1 MKKTIIIVGGGLA
14 GSLTAIYLAQRGYDI
29 HVIEKRSDPLQDN
42 SATADPVSSR
52 AIGVSMTVRGIKAV
66 LAAGISRQELEQCG
80 EPIVGMAFCVRGQFK
95 VRELSPLEDM
105 FPLSLDRN
113 AFQRLL
119 NRYAVKHNVKYYF
132 EHRCLD
138 VDLDRKTVL
147 IQAKGGAMQQLQG
160 DLIIGADGAH
170 SAVRR
175 AMQSGMRRFEFKQSF
190 FRHGYKT
197 LVLPNAKE
205 LGFRKDLLYFFGMD
219 SKGLF
224 AGRAATIP
232 DGSISFAICLPY
244 TGMPSLATLHR
255 ETMAD
260 FFSRYFGQ
268 LPEAS
273 RQALVDQFIALPSND
288 LINVRSSTF
297 HYKGN
302 VLLLGDSAHATAPFL
317 GQGMNMAL
325 EDVYVFI
332 TLLEKHGEALDVV
345 LSEFTRQRKVQA
357 DAMQDMAIANYEAL
371 SNPNFIFFLQ
381 TRYTR
386 FMHKKFP
393 NVYPPDMAEKLYFTS
408 VPYDELQQIQ
418 KKQNVWY
425 KLGRVN

>member
-1 MKKTIIIVGGGLA
+1 MQKIIIVGGGLA
-14 GSLTAIYLAQRGYDI
+14 GCLTAIYLAQRG
-29 HVIEKRSDPLQDN
+29 HQVQVVEKRGDPLLDN
-42 SATADPVSSR
+42 SASADPVSAR

-66 LAAGISRQELEQCG
+66 LAAGISQQELQQCG
-80 EPIVGMAFCVRGQFK
+80 EPIVGMAFSVGGQFR
-95 VRELSPLEDM
+95 VRELTPLEGL
-105 FPLSLDRN
+105 FPLSLDRT

-119 NRYAVKHNVKYYF
+119 NKYAAIHKVTFHF
-132 EHRCLD
+132 EHKCLD
-138 VDLDRKTVL
+138 VDLERKIVL
-147 IQAKGGAMQQLQG
+147 IQGPDGALQHLHG

-170 SAVRR
+170 STVRR

-197 LVLPNAKE
+197 LVLPNAAE

-232 DGSISFAICLPY
+232 NGSISFAICLPY
-244 TGMPSLATLHR
+244 SGTPSLSTLDR
-255 ETMAD
+255 DAMAD
-260 FFSRYFGQ
+260 FFGRYFGS
-268 LPEAS
+268 LPPAS
-273 RQALVDQFIALPSND
+273 RQELLEQFMALPSND

-302 VLLLGDSAHATAPFL
+302 VVLIGDAAHATAPFL

-325 EDVYVFI
+325 EDVHVFM
-332 TLLEKHGEALDVV
+332 TLLKKHGDVLDLALSD
-345 LSEFTRQRKVQA
+345 FTHQRKVQA

-371 SNPNFIFFLQ
+371 SNPNLIFFLQ

-386 FMHKKFP
+386 YMHKKFP
-393 NVYPPDMAEKLYFTS
+393 RVYPPDMAEKLYFTS

>member
-1 MKKTIIIVGGGLA
+1 MHKIIIVGGGLA
-14 GSLTAIYLAQRGYDI
+14 GSLTAVYLAQRGHEV
-29 HVIEKRSDPLQDN
+29 HVVEKRGDPLLVD
-42 SATADPVSSR
+42 SANADPVNSR

-80 EPIVGMAFCVRGQFK
+80 EPVIGMAFSVGGQHK
-95 VRELSPLEDM
+95 VRELTPLEGM
-105 FPLSLDRN
+105 FPLSLDRT

-119 NRYAVKHNVKYYF
+119 NKYAVIHKVQYHF
-132 EHRCLD
+132 EHKCLD
-138 VDLDRKTVL
+138 VDLEGKSVL
-147 IQAKGGAMQQLQG
+147 IQGPDGALQHLQG

-175 AMQSGMRRFEFKQSF
+175 AMQSGMRRFEFKQTF

-197 LVLPNAKE
+197 LVLPNASE

-232 DGSISFAICLPY
+232 NGSISFAICLPY
-244 TGMPSLATLHR
+244 SGETSLNTKNR
-255 ETMAD
+255 EAMAE
-260 FFSRYFGQ
+260 FFSRYFGI
-268 LPEAS
+268 LPAAS
-273 RQALVDQFIALPSND
+273 RQELLEQFFTLPSND

-302 VLLLGDSAHATAPFL
+302 VLLIGDAAHATAPFL

-325 EDVYVFI
+325 EDVYVLI
-332 TLLEKHGEALDVV
+332 TLLEQHGDAFGLA
-345 LSEFTRQRKVQA
+345 LSEFTHQRKVQA

-371 SNPNFIFFLQ
+371 SNPNLIFFLQ

-386 FMHKKFP
+386 YMHKKFP
-393 NVYPPDMAEKLYFTS
+393 RVYPPDMAEKLYFTS

>member
-1 MKKTIIIVGGGLA
+1 MHKIIIVGGGLA
-14 GSLTAIYLAQRGYDI
+14 GSLTAIYLAQRGH
-29 HVIEKRSDPLQDN
+29 HVQVVEKRSDPLQEN
-42 SATADPVSSR
+42 PKADPINSR

-66 LAAGISRQELEQCG
+66 LGAGISKQDLDQCG
-80 EPIVGMAFCVRGQFK
+80 EPVVGMAFCVRGQYK
-95 VRELSPLEDM
+95 VRELHPLEGLY
-105 FPLSLDRN
+105 PLSLNRN

-119 NRYAVKHNVKYYF
+119 NKYAALHKVKYHF
-132 EHRCLD
+132 EHKCLD

-147 IQAKGGAMQQLQG
+147 IQGPDGALQHLHG

-175 AMQSGMRRFEFKQSF
+175 AMQSSMRRFEFKQTF

-197 LVLPNAKE
+197 VVLPKAE
-205 LGFRKDLLYFFGMD
+205 ALGFRKDLLYFFGMD
-219 SKGLF
+219 SRGLF

-244 TGMPSLATLHR
+244 TGTPSLATQNP
-255 ETMAD
+255 EAMAE
-260 FFSRYFGQ
+260 FFNRYFSM

-273 RQALVDQFIALPSND
+273 RQELMEQYIALPSND

-302 VLLLGDSAHATAPFL
+302 VLLIGDAAHATAPFL

-325 EDVYVFI
+325 EDVHVFVK
-332 TLLEKHGEALDVV
+332 LLEKHGNALDLT
-345 LSEFTRQRKVQA
+345 LSDFTRLRKVEA
-357 DAMQDMAIANYEAL
+357 DAMQDMAIANYETL
-371 SNPNFIFFLQ
+371 SNPNLIFFLQ

-386 FMHKKFP
+386 YMHKKFP
-393 NVYPPDMAEKLYFTS
+393 RVYPPDMAEKLYFTS

>member
-1 MKKTIIIVGGGLA
+1 MKKIIIVGGGLA
-14 GSLTAIYLAQRGYDI
+14 GSLAAIYLAQRGHDV
-29 HVIEKRSDPLQDN
+29 HVVEKRSDPLQETPGN
-42 SATADPVSSR
+42 ADPVASR

-66 LAAGISRQELEQCG
+66 LGAGIAKHDLDACG
-80 EPIVGMAFCVRGQFK
+80 EPVVGMAFSVGGQFR
-95 VRELSPLEDM
+95 VRELTPLEGL
-105 FPLSLDRN
+105 FPLSLDRS

-119 NRYAVKHNVKYYF
+119 NRYAAAHRVRYYF
-132 EHRCLD
+132 EHKCLD
-138 VDLDRKTVL
+138 LDLDKKSVL
-147 IQAKGGAMQQLQG
+147 IQGADGVLQHLQG

-175 AMQSGMRRFEFKQSF
+175 AMQSGLRRFQFEQSF

-219 SKGLF
+219 SKGQF

-232 DGSISFAICLPY
+232 DGSISFALCLPY
-244 TGMPSLATLHR
+244 AGAVSLTTEDRPAMT
-255 ETMAD
+255 A
-260 FFSRYFGQ
+260 FFARYFGT
-268 LPEAS
+268 LPQAS
-273 RQALVDQFIALPSND
+273 LDSLLEQFFALPSND

-297 HYKGN
+297 HYKDKV
-302 VLLLGDSAHATAPFL
+302 VLIGDAAHATAPFL

-325 EDVYVFI
+325 EDVQILVE
-332 TLLEKHGEALDVV
+332 LLERHGDQQGRAVA
-345 LSEFTRQRKVQA
+345 EFTEQRKVQA

-371 SNPNFIFFLQ
+371 SNPNVIFFLQ

-386 FMHKKFP
+386 YMHKKFP
-393 NVYPPDMAEKLYFTS
+393 SMYPPDMAEKLYFTS

>member
-1 MKKTIIIVGGGLA
+1 MQKIIIVGGGLA
-14 GSLTAIYLAQRGYDI
+14 GSLTAIYMAQRGHDV
-29 HVIEKRSDPLQDN
+29 HVIEKRCDPLGPN
-42 SATADPVSSR
+42 AASADPIGSR

-66 LAAGISRQELEQCG
+66 LGAGISKQELDQCG
-80 EPIVGMAFCVRGQFK
+80 EPVVGMAFSVRGDFK
-95 VRELSPLEDM
+95 VRELTPLEGL
-105 FPLSLDRN
+105 FPLSLDRT

-119 NRYAVKHNVKYYF
+119 NRHAVKHEVKYYF
-132 EHRCLD
+132 EHKCLD
-138 VDLDRKTVL
+138 VDLDRKSVL
-147 IQAKGGAMQQLQG
+147 IQDSSGALQHLQG

-175 AMQSGMRRFEFKQSF
+175 AMQSGMRRFEFKQTF

-197 LVLPNAKE
+197 LVLPNAAG

-244 TGMPSLATLHR
+244 TGTPSLATLNR
-255 ETMAD
+255 EAMAD
-260 FFSRYFGQ
+260 FFSRYFGS
-268 LPEAS
+268 LPPAS
-273 RQALVDQFIALPSND
+273 RQELLDQFIALPSND
-288 LINVRSSTF
+288 LINVRSNTF

-302 VLLLGDSAHATAPFL
+302 VLLIGDSAHATAPFL

-325 EDVYVFI
+325 EDVYVFA
-332 TLLEKHGEALDVV
+332 TLLDRQPDAMGQV
-345 LSEFTRQRKVQA
+345 LAEFTRQRKVQA

-371 SNPNFIFFLQ
+371 SNPNLIFFLQ

-386 FMHKKFP
+386 YMHKKFP
-393 NVYPPDMAEKLYFTS
+393 RVYPPDMAEKLYFTS

>member
-1 MKKTIIIVGGGLA
+1 MHKIIIVGGGLA
-14 GSLTAIYLAQRGYDI
+14 GSLSAIYLAQRGHDV
-29 HVIEKRSDPLQDN
+29 HVVEKRGDPLQEN
-42 SATADPVSSR
+42 SASADPLSSR

-66 LAAGISRQELEQCG
+66 LAAGISKQELEQCG
-80 EPIVGMAFCVRGQFK
+80 EPIVGMAFSVRGQYK
-95 VRELSPLEDM
+95 VRELTPLEGL
-105 FPLSLDRN
+105 FPLSLDRT

-119 NRYAVKHNVKYYF
+119 NKYAAMHKVKYYF
-132 EHRCLD
+132 EHKCLD
-138 VDLDRKTVL
+138 VDLEQKSVL
-147 IQAKGGAMQQLQG
+147 IQGQDGTLQHLHG

-175 AMQSGMRRFEFKQSF
+175 AMQSGMRRFEFRQSF

-197 LVLPNAKE
+197 LVLPNAAE

-219 SKGLF
+219 SQGQF

-244 TGMPSLATLHR
+244 SGAPSLSSHNR
-255 ETMAD
+255 DVMAG
-260 FFSRYFGQ
+260 FFSRYFGS
-268 LPEAS
+268 LPPAS
-273 RQALVDQFIALPSND
+273 RLEMLNQFIALPSND

-302 VLLLGDSAHATAPFL
+302 VLLIGDAAHATAPFL

-325 EDVYVFI
+325 EDVYVMVS
-332 TLLEKHGEALDVV
+332 LLEKHGEALAPALAD
-345 LSEFTRQRKVQA
+345 FTRQRKVQA

-371 SNPNFIFFLQ
+371 SNPNLIFFLQ

-386 FMHKKFP
+386 YMHKKFP
-393 NVYPPDMAEKLYFTS
+393 RVYPPDMAEKLYFTS
-408 VPYDELQQIQ
+408 VPYDQLQQIQ

>member
-14 GSLTAIYLAQRGYDI
+14 GSLTAIYLARRGYDI
-29 HVIEKRSDPLQDN
+29 HVVEKRSDPLQPN
-42 SATADPVSSR
+42 GTADPVSSR

-66 LAAGISRQELEQCG
+66 LAAGISREELEQCG
-80 EPIVGMAFCVRGQFK
+80 EPVVGMAFCARGQVK

-105 FPLSLDRN
+105 HPLSLDRN

-119 NRYAVKHNVKYYF
+119 NRYAVRHSVKYYF

-138 VDLDRKTVL
+138 VDLERKVVL
-147 IQAKGGAMQQLQG
+147 IQGKNGALQHLHG

-175 AMQSGMRRFEFKQSF
+175 AMQSGLRRFEFKQSF

-197 LVLPNAKE
+197 LVLPNAAE

-232 DGSISFAICLPY
+232 GGSISFSICLPY
-244 TGMPSLATLHR
+244 SGPVSLATLR
-255 ETMAD
+255 RDTMAD
-260 FFSRYFGQ
+260 FFRRYFGS

-273 RQALVDQFIALPSND
+273 RQALVDQFLALPSND

-302 VLLLGDSAHATAPFL
+302 VLLLGDAAHATAPFL

-357 DAMQDMAIANYEAL
+357 DAMQDMALANYEVL
-371 SNPNFIFFLQ
+371 SNPSFIFFLQ

-386 FMHKKFP
+386 YMHQKFP
-393 NVYPPDMAEKLYFTS
+393 SLYPPDMAEKLYFTS
-408 VPYDELQQIQ
+408 IPYDELRQIQ

>member
-1 MKKTIIIVGGGLA
+1 MNKIIIVGGGLA
-14 GSLTAIYLAQRGYDI
+14 GSLTAIYMARRGHDV
-29 HVIEKRSDPLQDN
+29 HVIEKRADPLGPN
-42 SATADPVSSR
+42 AASADPIGSR

-66 LAAGISRQELEQCG
+66 LAAGIGKQELDQCG
-80 EPIVGMAFCVRGQFK
+80 EPIVGMAFSVRGDYK
-95 VRELSPLEDM
+95 VRELTPLEGL
-105 FPLSLDRN
+105 FPLSLDRT

-119 NRYAVKHNVKYYF
+119 NRHAVKHEVKYHF
-132 EHRCLD
+132 EHKCLD
-138 VDLDRKTVL
+138 VDLDRKSVL
-147 IQAKGGAMQQLQG
+147 IQGSDGAMQTLQG

-175 AMQSGMRRFEFKQSF
+175 AMQSGLRRFEFRQTF

-197 LVLPNAKE
+197 LVLPDAAG

-244 TGMPSLATLHR
+244 TGTPSLATLNR
-255 ETMAD
+255 EAMAE
-260 FFSRYFGQ
+260 FFSRYFGS
-268 LPEAS
+268 LPPAS
-273 RQALVDQFIALPSND
+273 RQELLEQFIALPSND
-288 LINVRSSTF
+288 LINVRSNTF

-302 VLLLGDSAHATAPFL
+302 VLLIGDAAHATAPFL

-325 EDVYVFI
+325 EDVYVFA
-332 TLLEKHGEALDVV
+332 TLLDRQPDALPQV
-345 LSEFTRQRKVQA
+345 LAEFTRQRKVQA

-371 SNPNFIFFLQ
+371 SNPNLIFFLQ

-386 FMHKKFP
+386 YMHKKFP
-393 NVYPPDMAEKLYFTS
+393 RVYPPDMAEKLYFTS

>member
-1 MKKTIIIVGGGLA
+1 MIIVGGGLA
-14 GSLTAIYLAQRGYDI
+14 GSLAAIYLAQRGHEV
-29 HVIEKRSDPLQDN
+29 HVVEKRGNPLQEN
-42 SATADPVSSR
+42 AANADPVASR

-66 LAAGISRQELEQCG
+66 LGAGIAKRDLDACG
-80 EPIVGMAFCVRGQFK
+80 EPVVGMAFSVGGQFR
-95 VRELSPLEDM
+95 VRELTPLEGL
-105 FPLSLDRN
+105 FPLSLDRS
-113 AFQRLL
+113 AFQRML
-119 NRYAVKHNVKYYF
+119 NRYAETHKVRYYF
-132 EHRCLD
+132 EHKCLD
-138 VDLDRKTVL
+138 LDLDKKSVL
-147 IQAKGGAMQQLQG
+147 IQGPDGVLQHLQG
-160 DLIIGADGAH
+160 DMIIGADGAH

-175 AMQSGMRRFEFKQSF
+175 AMQSGMRRFQFEQSF

-197 LVLPNAKE
+197 LVLPNASE

-219 SKGLF
+219 SKGQF

-232 DGSISFAICLPY
+232 DGSISFALCLPY
-244 TGMPSLATLHR
+244 AGAVSLTSQDRPAMT
-255 ETMAD
+255 A
-260 FFSRYFGQ
+260 FFARYFGT
-268 LPEAS
+268 LPPDCREK
-273 RQALVDQFIALPSND
+273 LLEQFFALPSND

-297 HYKGN
+297 HYKSN
-302 VLLLGDSAHATAPFL
+302 VLLIGDSAHATAPFL

-325 EDVYVFI
+325 EDVQVMVE
-332 TLLEKHGEALDVV
+332 LLERHGEDIGQAMA
-345 LSEFTRQRKVQA
+345 EFTERRKVQA

-386 FMHKKFP
+386 YMHKKFP
-393 NVYPPDMAEKLYFTS
+393 RIYPPDMAEKLYFTS

>member
-1 MKKTIIIVGGGLA
+1 MHKIIIVGGGLA
-14 GSLTAIYLAQRGYDI
+14 GSLSAIYLAQRGHDV
-29 HVIEKRSDPLQDN
+29 HVVEKRGDPLQES
-42 SATADPVSSR
+42 SASADPLGSR

-66 LAAGISRQELEQCG
+66 LAAGIPKRELEQCG
-80 EPIVGMAFCVRGQFK
+80 EAIVGMAFSIRGQYK
-95 VRELSPLEDM
+95 VRELTPLEGL
-105 FPLSLDRN
+105 FPLSLDRT

-119 NRYAVKHNVKYYF
+119 NRYAAMHKVKYYF
-132 EHRCLD
+132 EHKCLD
-138 VDLDRKTVL
+138 LDLEQKTVL
-147 IQAKGGAMQQLQG
+147 IQGPGGALQHLQG

-175 AMQSGMRRFEFKQSF
+175 AMQSGMRRFEFGQSF

-197 LVLPNAKE
+197 LVLPNTAE

-219 SKGLF
+219 SQGQF

-244 TGMPSLATLHR
+244 SGTPSLTTHNR
-255 ETMAD
+255 EAMEA
-260 FFSRYFGQ
+260 FFSRYFAS
-268 LPEAS
+268 LPPAS
-273 RQALVDQFIALPSND
+273 RLEMLNQFMALPSND

-302 VLLLGDSAHATAPFL
+302 VLLIGDAAHATAPFL

-325 EDVYVFI
+325 EDVYVLT
-332 TLLEKHGEALDVV
+332 TLLDKHGDALGLA

-371 SNPNFIFFLQ
+371 SNPNLIFFLQ

-386 FMHKKFP
+386 YMHKKFP
-393 NVYPPDMAEKLYFTS
+393 RVYPPDMAEKLYFTS

>member
-1 MKKTIIIVGGGLA
+1 MHKIIIVGGGLA
-14 GSLTAIYLAQRGYDI
+14 GSLSAIYLAQRGHDV
-29 HVIEKRSDPLQDN
+29 HVVEKRGDPLQEN
-42 SATADPVSSR
+42 SASADPVSSR

-66 LAAGISRQELEQCG
+66 LAAGISKQELEQCG
-80 EPIVGMAFCVRGQFK
+80 EPIVGMAFSVGGQYK
-95 VRELSPLEDM
+95 VRELTPLEGL
-105 FPLSLDRN
+105 FPLSLDRT

-119 NRYAVKHNVKYYF
+119 NKYAAMHKVKYYF
-132 EHRCLD
+132 EHKCLD
-138 VDLDRKTVL
+138 VDLEQKSVL
-147 IQAKGGAMQQLQG
+147 IQGPDGAIRQLHG

-175 AMQSGMRRFEFKQSF
+175 AMQSGMRRFEFRQSF

-197 LVLPNAKE
+197 LVLPNAAE

-244 TGMPSLATLHR
+244 AGTPSLTTHNR
-255 ETMAD
+255 EAMAA
-260 FFSRYFGQ
+260 FFSRYFGS
-268 LPEAS
+268 LPPAS
-273 RQALVDQFIALPSND
+273 RQDMLDQFMALPSND

-302 VLLLGDSAHATAPFL
+302 VLLIGDAAHATAPFL

-325 EDVYVFI
+325 EDVYVLVA
-332 TLLEKHGEALDVV
+332 LLEKHGAALGLA
-345 LSEFTRQRKVQA
+345 LSDFSRQRKVQA

-371 SNPNFIFFLQ
+371 SNPNLIFFLQ

-386 FMHKKFP
+386 YMHKKFP
-393 NVYPPDMAEKLYFTS
+393 RVYPPDMAEKLYFTS

>member
-1 MKKTIIIVGGGLA
+1 MHKIIIVGGGLA
-14 GSLTAIYLAQRGYDI
+14 GSLSAIYLAQRGHDV
-29 HVIEKRSDPLQDN
+29 HVIEKRGDPLLKN
-42 SATADPVSSR
+42 AANTDPVNSR

-66 LAAGISRQELEQCG
+66 LGAGISKQELDQCG
-80 EPIVGMAFCVRGQFK
+80 EPIVGMAFSVGGRHRI
-95 VRELSPLEDM
+95 RELTPLEGL
-105 FPLSLDRN
+105 FPLSLDRT

-119 NRYAVKHNVKYYF
+119 NRHAVKHEVKYYF
-132 EHRCLD
+132 EHKCLD
-138 VDLDRKTVL
+138 VDLERKIVL
-147 IQAKGGAMQQLQG
+147 IQGPDGAVQQLYG
-160 DLIIGADGAH
+160 DLVIGADGAH

-175 AMQSGMRRFEFKQSF
+175 AMQSGVRRFEFRQSY

-197 LVLPNAKE
+197 LVLPNAAD

-232 DGSISFAICLPY
+232 DGSISFALCLPY
-244 TGMPSLATLHR
+244 TGTPSLGTLNR
-255 ETMAD
+255 EAMAD
-260 FFSRYFGQ
+260 FFSRYFGT
-268 LPEAS
+268 LPPER
-273 RQALVDQFIALPSND
+273 RQEMLDQFMALPSND

-297 HYKGN
+297 HYKAN
-302 VLLLGDSAHATAPFL
+302 ILLIGDAAHATAPFL

-325 EDVYVFI
+325 EDVHVFVS
-332 TLLEKHGEALDVV
+332 LLEKHGNALGPA
-345 LSEFTRQRKVQA
+345 LSEFTQQRKVQA

-371 SNPNFIFFLQ
+371 SNPNLIFFLQ

-386 FMHKKFP
+386 YMHKKFP
-393 NVYPPDMAEKLYFTS
+393 RVYPPDMAEKLYFTS